1 MSTLNKQQINILKCK
16 TRMKTEET
24 LSDETFKDGIQ
35 KVADLGPRRPA
46 LKLAC

>member
-1 MSTLNKQQINILKCK
+1 
-16 TRMKTEET
+16 MKTEKT

-46 LKLAC
+46 LSLASPTCSDEEAPHKLP